1 MMIPTQMRAAVVP
14 EPGGPDAF
22 QIIDIETPE
31 PAAGEV
37 LIKVDAA
44 ALNYADLLERSG
56 DYPGWAPQP
65 TSVMGL
71 EVAGT
76 VAAVGSGASRFDIGD
91 PVCALLSGGGY
102 ADYCVV
108 PELQVLPVPSGLSM
122 VDAAALPEA
131 YCTVWT
137 NMIDRGRLAA
147 GERILI
153 HGGTSGIGSTAI
165 CLANAWGAEVYATAG
180 TDEKCAR
187 CEDMGAVRAINYRT
201 RDFVEE
207 INAATD
213 GEGVDVV
220 LDMVAGSYFARDLE
234 ILRME
239 GRLICVGTQGGWDT
253 SFSVAPM
260 LVKRITLTG
269 STLRSRSPAEKREIL
284 AALEEKVWPLLS
296 ESTIKPVVD
305 STFHLNQVADAHRRL
320 ESGVHVGKIIL
331 TMQP

>member
-1 MMIPTQMRAAVVP
+1 MAIAESMKAALVP

-22 QIIDIETPE
+22 RIERIETPK
-31 PAAGEV
+31 PGPGEL
-37 LIKVDAA
+37 LIKIDAA

-56 DYPGWAPQP
+56 DYPGWAMGQ

-76 VAAVGSGASRFDIGD
+76 VAVCGEGTSRYQVGD
-91 PVCALLSGGGY
+91 PVCALLGGGGY
-102 ADYCVV
+102 AEYCTV
-108 PELQVLPVPSGLSM
+108 PEVQVLPIPAGLDA
-122 VDAAALPEA
+122 VQAAALPEA

-137 NMIDRGRLAA
+137 NMIDRGRLAK

-165 CLANAWGAEVYATAG
+165 ILAAAWGAEVYATAG

-187 CEDMGAVRAINYRT
+187 CVEMGAIQAINYKT
-201 RDFVEE
+201 QDFVEA
-207 INAATD
+207 INTATS

-239 GRLICVGTQGGWDT
+239 GRLVCVGTQESWDT
-253 SFSVAPM
+253 SFSVAP
-260 LVKRITLTG
+260 LLLKRITLTG
-269 STLRSRSPAEKREIL
+269 STLRSRAPEEKGQIL
-284 AALEEKVWPLLS
+284 KALEDRVWPLLADG
-296 ESTIKPVVD
+296 TIAPVVD
-305 STFHLNQVADAHRRL
+305 SCFPLDNVADAHRRL
-320 ESGVHVGKIIL
+320 ASGQHVGKIIL
-331 TMQP
+331 TMD